1 MKKVFSLRVLFK
13 FLLITGSIKI
23 LLGLFYFLSETTF
36 VSAKEGSPLYTCPPE
51 ISDFLNLEKERLLQ
65 KEKELESKERELKLL
80 EKRIEEEMNALTQL
94 SQEVE
99 EKLNRIS
106 AIQDERIKL
115 LVKAYAEMS
124 PSKAAQQI
132 VNMDREMAVKILS
145 QLKSNQIASIL
156 SAMPPDKAAAIAEAL
171 SGYPPKEY

>member
-99 EKLNRIS
+99 E
-106 AIQDERIKL
+106 
-115 LVKAYAEMS
+115 
-124 PSKAAQQI
+124 
-132 VNMDREMAVKILS
+132 
-145 QLKSNQIASIL
+145 
-156 SAMPPDKAAAIAEAL
+156 
-171 SGYPPKEY
+171 